1 MSEENHYPSV
11 AQGRV
16 LIVEDDREMCRFLA
30 ELLTEEGYQVEIAHD
45 GPAALDRYK
54 RNNFDLTIT
63 DLMMP
68 RMKGTE
74 LVSHLRETDPHATIL
89 LITAFGTIE
98 SAVEAM
104 RAGAFHYLTKPF
116 RTDEILINVRCAL
129 EQRRLKKEVER
140 LRNEVQGRYH
150 FENII
155 GKSATMQKVYELVA
169 HICDLSANVLI
180 TGEVA
185 REKK

>member
-45 GPAALDRYK
+45 EPAPLDRYK
-54 RNNFDLTIT
+54 RNSFDLTIT

-89 LITAFGTIE
+89 LITAFGTIAT
-98 SAVEAM
+98 AVEAM
-104 RAGAFHYLTKPF
+104 RAGALHYLGK
-116 RTDEILINVRCAL
+116 RISSDEMLID
-129 EQRRLKKEVER
+129 
-140 LRNEVQGRYH
+140 
-150 FENII
+150 
-155 GKSATMQKVYELVA
+155 A
-169 HICDLSANVLI
+169 H
-180 TGEVA
+180 
-185 REKK
+185 